1 MTSDE
6 WTWQFSRQAHR
17 EFESLDPHVQER
29 ITSKL
34 DAIVTDEWRD
44 PTDYIEPLTGAP
56 HGKVRVGAY
65 RLGVDADRDLKT
77 VTVYT
82 IEHRSGAYTPG
93 DD

>member
-1 MTSDE
+1 MTSDG
-6 WTWQFSRQAHR
+6 WSWQFSKRAHR

-34 DAIVTDEWRD
+34 DDIVNDEWRD
-44 PTDYIEPLTGAP
+44 PTDHVEPLSGVP
-56 HGKVRVGAY
+56 HGKLRVGAY
-65 RLGVDADRDLKT
+65 RLGVDADRKTAT

-82 IEHRSGAYTPG
+82 VEHRSGAYTPG